1 MGGSTRGKESAC
13 HTRDSGSI
21 AGSGRS
27 PGVVNGNP
35 LQHSYLERPMD
46 RREPWVC
53 KEWDTTE
60 HKTTEGNNMETRTSV
75 KELDHEVDVAENN
88 FAF

>member
-1 MGGSTRGKESAC
+1 
-13 HTRDSGSI
+13 
-21 AGSGRS
+21 
-27 PGVVNGNP
+27 
-35 LQHSYLERPMD
+35 MD

-75 KELDHEVDVAENN
+75 KELDHEMDVAENN
-88 FAF
+88 FMF